1 MALRSGFFNSV
12 AGDRLYSAAEFAEYF
27 AAFIGSGVFPEPS
40 TSLKVEATTGLTLK
54 IKAGKAWINGYF
66 LINDADY
73 TEIIPVDAV
82 LNRIDRYVV
91 RLHFASRIMTII
103 RKEGIAA
110 SSPVAPSVTRD
121 AESIEISLALI
132 QVNAG
137 TSTITAANI
146 TDTRADASVCGFVSS
161 TITNLPYMIPNRAL
175 ISDASGELEVSPVTN
190 VELGMLSGVTS
201 AIQTQLNAKQATVG
215 GAASTIVSN
224 NLSFNKALVSDGS
237 GKVIAAAVTASELG
251 TLAGVT
257 SAIQTQLNAKQ
268 ATINGAASTI
278 TSGSLTANRVLLSD
292 GNGKVANSDITNV
305 ELGTLAGVTSGIQT
319 QLNAKLGS
327 SAQAAD
333 ALKVGGRKIT
343 VGVSTPV
350 SPAIGDVW
358 IDTN

>member
-40 TSLKVEATTGLTLK
+40 TSLKIEATTGLTLK

-66 LINDADY
+66 LINDADT
-73 TEIIPVDAV
+73 TEIIPVNAV
-82 LNRIDRYVV
+82 LNRIDRYVI
-91 RLHFASRIMTII
+91 RLQFASRSMTIV
-103 RKEGIAA
+103 RKEGMAA
-110 SSPVAPSVTRD
+110 SNPVAPGVTRD
-121 AESIEISLALI
+121 AESIELSLALI

-137 TSTITAANI
+137 VSSISAGNI
-146 TDTRADASVCGFVSS
+146 TDTRTDASVCGFVSS
-161 TITNLPYMIPNRAL
+161 TITNLPYMTPNRAL
-175 ISDASGELEVSPVTN
+175 ISDVSGELDVSPVTN

-201 AIQTQLNAKQATVG
+201 AIQTQLNAKQATIN
-215 GAASTIVSN
+215 GAASTIAGS
-224 NLSFNKALVSDGS
+224 NLSFNKTLISDGS
-237 GKVIAAAVTASELG
+237 GKVIAAAVSATELG

-268 ATINGAASTI
+268 ATIIGAASTI
-278 TSGSLTANRVLLSD
+278 TSGSLNANRVLLSD

-305 ELGTLAGVTSGIQT
+305 ELGTLAGVTSGIQS

-333 ALKVGGRKIT
+333 ALKVGGKKIT
-343 VGVSTPV
+343 VGTVAPT
-350 SPAIGDVW
+350 SPATGDVW

>member
-1 MALRSGFFNSV
+1 MAIRSGFFNSV
-12 AGDRLYSAAEFAEYF
+12 AGDRVYSASEFAEYF

-40 TSLKVEATTGLTLK
+40 TSLKIEATTGLTLK

-66 LINDADY
+66 LINDADF
-73 TEIIPVDAV
+73 TEVIPVDAV
-82 LNRIDRYVV
+82 LNRIDRYVI
-91 RLHFASRIMTII
+91 RLHFASRQISIL

-121 AESIEISLALI
+121 AESIELSLALV

-137 TSTITAANI
+137 TSSITSGNI

-161 TITNLPYMIPNRAL
+161 TITNLPNMTANRAL
-175 ISDASGELEVSPVTN
+175 ISDTAGKLEVSNVTSS
-190 VELGMLSGVTS
+190 ELGMLSGVTS
-201 AIQTQLNAKQATVG
+201 ALQTQLNAKQATVG
-215 GAASTIVSN
+215 GAASTIVSS
-224 NLSFNKALVSDGS
+224 NLSFNKVLISDGN
-237 GKVIAAAVTASELG
+237 GKVIAAIVTVTELG

-268 ATINGAASTI
+268 ATINGPASTI
-278 TSGSLTANRVLLSD
+278 TSGSLPANRVLLTD
-292 GNGKVANSDITNV
+292 GNGKVANSEVTTT
-305 ELGTLAGVTSGIQT
+305 ELEFLAGVTSSLQT

-333 ALKVGGRKIT
+333 ALKVGGKKIT
-343 VGVSTPV
+343 VGTIAPGSPV
-350 SPAIGDVW
+350 IGDVW